1 MRRFGEFALVAVLV
15 LACARSAAPDKD
27 VEEAVRL
34 QKAGELAKAVEVLEK
49 AVKEHPKRA
58 KVHAYLGLY
67 LGMKAGQTH
76 DFMEAGEFVRGAF
89 AHLDQAVALD
99 SLDSDARFFRGIL
112 SVQVPDFFGKL
123 ETGVRDLEF
132 VLKHPGKDTKSKVD
146 DRMAT
151 VWSLLGTGYQKQN
164 QLDKARQAW
173 QKVAELARDTSVVAQ
188 ARARLVELGAP
199 DTAESRP
206 ALPDSPAALRE
217 LGRRSLDSADYT
229 RAADALR
236 RLTQLDSTN
245 LEAFELLAQAIE
257 HLVRTGYDERIAL
270 NTDLRTQLAFEYWRV
285 LDRMVRLA
293 PQDMELRLR
302 RGAAGVNTPFFVGR
316 LDDGIKD
323 LETVVAGKVDDAT
336 RAEALYLLGVG
347 YRRKG
352 TSYWTKV
359 ATKYAKSEA
368 ARQVLEAMRP
378 PLAQFDEAKHERP
391 VVTVSFALGF
401 QDELEPQTA
410 VWVEDNKGKFVRTL
424 YVSGFSGHA
433 KAVQVDL
440 PHWALSSAYRGCDAV
455 TGASIDVGQHLYTWD
470 LNDLEGKRVGLDSCV
485 INVEAAWW
493 PSMKAEIA
501 TVRLALRRDGA
512 VARAAPAGLIPYIEA
527 QYLPR

>member
-1 MRRFGEFALVAVLV
+1 MKPVRELALVAVLV
-15 LACARSAAPDKD
+15 LACARTAAPDKN
-27 VEEAVRL
+27 VEEAKKL

-49 AVKEHPKRA
+49 AAKEHPNRA

-67 LGMKAGQTH
+67 LGMKAGSTR
-76 DFMEAGEFVRGAF
+76 DFMEAGEFVRSAF
-89 AHLDQAVALD
+89 VHLDQAVTLD

-123 ETGVRDLEF
+123 EAGVRDLEF
-132 VLKHPGKDTKSKVD
+132 VLKHPGKDTQPDVKERVVT
-146 DRMAT
+146 A
-151 VWSLLGTGYQKQN
+151 WSLLGTGYQKQN
-164 QLDKARQAW
+164 QLGKARQAW
-173 QKVAELARDTSVVAQ
+173 QKVAELARDTAVVAQ
-188 ARARLVELGAP
+188 AKARLSALGAQ
-199 DTAESRP
+199 DTTKSRP
-206 ALPDSPAALRE
+206 ELPDNPAALRE

-229 RAADALR
+229 QAADAMR
-236 RLTQLDSTN
+236 KLTQLDSTD
-245 LEAFELLAQAIE
+245 LEAFRLLAQAIE
-257 HLVRTGYDERIAL
+257 HLVRDGYDERIAL
-270 NTDLRTQLAFEYWRV
+270 NTDRRTQLAFEYWRV
-285 LDRMVRLA
+285 LDRMVNLA
-293 PQDMELRLR
+293 PQDIELRLR

-323 LETVVAGKVDDAT
+323 LEAVVAANVDDST

-359 ATKYAKSEA
+359 ASKYAKSEA

-378 PLAQFDEAKHERP
+378 PLAQFDPARYEKP
-391 VVTVSFALGF
+391 VVAVSFVLAF

-410 VWVEDNKGKFVRTL
+410 VWVEDSRGKFVKTL

-440 PHWALSSAYRGCDAV
+440 PHWALSSEYRGCDAV
-455 TGASIDVGQHLYTWD
+455 TGASIDLGQHLYTWD
-470 LNDLEGKRVGLDSCV
+470 MKDLEGRPVGLDSCV
-485 INVEAAWW
+485 IRVEAAWW

-501 TVRLALRRDGA
+501 SVRLALRKDGS
-512 VARAAPAGLIPYIEA
+512 VARAAPAGLIPFIEA

>member
-1 MRRFGEFALVAVLV
+1 MRRFGELALVAVLM
-15 LACARSAAPDKD
+15 LACARTAAVDKD
-27 VEEAVRL
+27 VEQAVKL
-34 QKAGELAKAVEVLEK
+34 QKAGELTKAVAVLEK
-49 AVKEHPKRA
+49 AAKEHPGRA
-58 KVHAYLGLY
+58 KVQAYLGLY

-76 DFMEAGEFVRGAF
+76 NFMEAGELVRSAF

-99 SLDSDARFFRGIL
+99 SLNPDARFFRGVL

-132 VLKHPGKDTKSKVD
+132 VLKHPGKNTKPDIDARLV
-146 DRMAT
+146 T

-164 QLDKARQAW
+164 QLDKARHAW
-173 QKVAELARDTSVVAQ
+173 QKVAELAQDTAMVAQ
-188 ARARLVELGAP
+188 AKARLSDLGAQ
-199 DTAESRP
+199 DTARP
-206 ALPDSPAALRE
+206 RPELPDDPATLRE
-217 LGRRSLDSADYT
+217 LARLSLDSADYT
-229 RAADALR
+229 RAAEALR
-236 RLTQLDSTN
+236 KLTKLDSTD
-245 LEAFELLAQAIE
+245 LDAFKLLAQAIE
-257 HLVRTGYDERIAL
+257 HLMRNGYDERIAL

-293 PQDMELRLR
+293 PRDMQLRLR
-302 RGAAGVNTPFFVGR
+302 RGAAGVYTPFFVGR
-316 LDDGIKD
+316 LDDGIRD
-323 LETVVAGKVDDAT
+323 LDAVVASNVDDST

-352 TSYWTKV
+352 TSYWTEV

-368 ARQVLEAMRP
+368 ARQALEAMRP
-378 PLAQFDEAKHERP
+378 PLAQFDPARYEKP
-391 VVTVSFALGF
+391 VVAVSFVLGF

-410 VWVEDNKGKFVRTL
+410 VWVEDNRGNFVRTL

-433 KAVQVDL
+433 RAVQVDL
-440 PHWALSSAYRGCDAV
+440 PHWALSSEYRGCDAV
-455 TGASIDVGQHLYTWD
+455 TGASIDLGQHLYTWNMKD
-470 LNDLEGKRVGLDSCV
+470 AEGRRVELDSCV

-501 TVRLALRRDGA
+501 SVRLALRKDGA
-512 VARAAPAGLIPYIEA
+512 TARATPPGLIPYIEA